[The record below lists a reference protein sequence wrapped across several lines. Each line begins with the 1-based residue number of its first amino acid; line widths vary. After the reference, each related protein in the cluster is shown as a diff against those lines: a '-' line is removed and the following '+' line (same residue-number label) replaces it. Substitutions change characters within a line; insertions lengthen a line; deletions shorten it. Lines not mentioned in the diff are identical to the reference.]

1 MKAKRIKMV
10 QRLKIPEDKLRLME
24 DDATFFSM
32 FSSPEIKQKMKFSYK
47 RITKI
52 LFAEHFLSA

>member
-10 QRLKIPEDKLRLME
+10 QGLKIPLDKLKLMS
-24 DDATFFSM
+24 DDATFYSM
-32 FSSPEIKQKMKFSYK
+32 FSSPEIKQKMDFRYK

-52 LFAEHFLSA
+52 LFAEHFI